1 VNYIKKLKSL
11 GFKKIK
17 PVVICSFNYEKVD
30 NKCLYGYYIIS
41 SKEIERNENQKKEMG
56 RNFYTGQVS
65 DYYPKSTKNQSYLL
79 KVSNVVSLFI
89 ILVGGEFTFVI
100 KDDSIPNDERP
111 YTIYINSIKIAIKS
125 ESLNDNFWKRCMEF
139 ISNDIKRDLLI
150 KEIFKYG

>member
-1 VNYIKKLKSL
+1 MNYIKKLKSL

-30 NKCLYGYYIIS
+30 RKYLSGHYIIS
-41 SKEIERNENQKKEMG
+41 LKEVESNEKYKKE
-56 RNFYTGQVS
+56 N
-65 DYYPKSTKNQSYLL
+65 YYPKSTQNQSYLL

-111 YTIYINSIKIAIKS
+111 YTIYINSIKVAIKS

>member
-11 GFKKIK
+11 GFKKIE
-17 PVVICSFNYEKVD
+17 PIVVCSFNYEKVGR
-30 NKCLYGYYIIS
+30 KHLSGHYIIS
-41 SKEIERNENQKKEMG
+41 LKEVESNEKYKKETSD
-56 RNFYTGQVS
+56 FYQKIT
-65 DYYPKSTKNQSYLL
+65 YYPKSIQNQSYLL